1 MAKYQVLVAGIAYV
15 VVDADNPEQAEA
27 EAVKEV
33 NRTWFGIWDMDL
45 QFVCEEQDLLEGED
59 DE

>member
-1 MAKYQVLVAGIAYV
+1 MAKYQVLVTGTAYV

-33 NRTWFGIWDMDL
+33 NRTRFGIWDMDL
-45 QFVCEEQDLLEGED
+45 EFVCEEADLIEE
-59 DE
+59 E